1 VPRSVPPR
9 HWYDESLLEHGQA
22 PGRAE
27 PAGRDQ
33 RAPAGPADP
42 SRAGAPDAPH
52 GGAPAGY
59 GQEASYGP
67 GDYRPDAPYRGEP
80 ADYGQNSQYGPVV
93 PGSGQYGRAPAGYG
107 QAPADYGQ
115 APADYGQSGQ
125 YSQAPWDYAQNDAYD
140 RARVDYAQ
148 NDAYSR
154 GGYGP
159 GTPNGQGQPGWYQD
173 GSYDGGRGG
182 YDQGTRYDGGADGY
196 DQDTRH
202 QGGHAGYDQDTQYMG
217 VPAGYGQDRYQG
229 DPGDYGPPDGQH
241 PGDDDGPRPP
251 HRHNKRGPGDK
262 PRRPRLLRRL
272 VSHRSVQVVLV
283 ALIIFLGWVGWSVG
297 QALLAPGN
305 GTVST
310 RLAEWARDHYLGP
323 VVTLGEWLTYQA
335 PKVGGKPQFS
345 LAAPTAGAGTGTAR
359 NGAST
364 FKPIVPAA
372 LISPAG
378 APLAGEG
385 QWRVL
390 ASVNGYPAI
399 YGTYLRPDSVH
410 TSYVAGIASMDQ
422 RLLKFQLRPGAE
434 DPGPGN
440 WGYAPWLPANSRSGL
455 LATFNGGFKLNSAG
469 GGFYLNGQSKGVLT
483 NGAASLVYYRDGHV
497 AVGTWGQGVSMNA
510 NVLGVRQNLK
520 LIVDHGAVPTS
531 VDQNVEGQWGA
542 TLGGGYY
549 VWRSGIGVTRDG
561 RVVWVYGPALSVRT
575 LAGLL
580 QRAGAVEGMQM
591 DINPA
596 WMSYMYYKP
605 TPSAANPTPVN
616 LLPNQPEPANRYYS
630 INSRDFTAVF
640 AR

>member
-1 VPRSVPPR
+1 MPRSVPPR
-9 HWYDESLLEHGQA
+9 HRYDESLLEHGQV
-22 PGRAE
+22 PGTPE
-27 PAGRDQ
+27 PGERDQ
-33 RAPAGPADP
+33 RAPEAPAGP
-42 SRAGAPDAPH
+42 SRSGAPDASY
-52 GGAPAGY
+52 GGASADY

-67 GDYRPDAPYRGEP
+67 GGYRPDAPYRGEP
-80 ADYGQNSQYGPVV
+80 VGYGQETPYQEVAGYRQNDQDGRAPADHA
-93 PGSGQYGRAPAGYG
+93 GNDQYGRAPA
-107 QAPADYGQ
+107 DY
-115 APADYGQSGQ
+115 SENGQ
-125 YSQAPWDYAQNDAYD
+125 YGDAPWDYAQHDGYD

-148 NDAYSR
+148 NDPYGRAD
-154 GGYGP
+154 YGP
-159 GTPNGQGQPGWYQD
+159 GAPNGHGQVGYYQGT
-173 GSYDGGRGG
+173 SSDGGGS
-182 YDQGTRYDGGADGY
+182 ADYG
-196 DQDTRH
+196 QDTRY
-202 QGGHAGYDQDTQYMG
+202 QGGPAGYDQDNRYQG
-217 VPAGYGQDRYQG
+217 VPADYGQDPYQG
-229 DPGDYGPPDGQH
+229 GRGDSGPDGQR
-241 PGDDDGPRPP
+241 PGDDGPRTP
-251 HRHNKRGPGDK
+251 HRHSKRGQADK

-272 VSHRSVQVVLV
+272 LSHRSVQVVLV

-297 QALLAPGN
+297 QALMAPGN

-345 LAAPTAGAGTGTAR
+345 LTAPTTGSGGTAPKR
-359 NGAST
+359 GAASLT
-364 FKPIVPAA
+364 PIVPAQ
-372 LISPAG
+372 LSSPAG
-378 APLAGEG
+378 TPLAGEG

-390 ASVNGYPAI
+390 ASVNGVPAI

-422 RLLKFQLRPGAE
+422 RLLTFQLRPGTE
-434 DPGPGN
+434 DPGPGH
-440 WGYAPWLPANSRSGL
+440 WGYSPWLPPNSRSGL
-455 LATFNGGFKLNSAG
+455 LATFNGGFKLDSAG
-469 GGFYLNGQSKGVLT
+469 GGFYLNGHTKGVLT
-483 NGAASLVYYRDGHV
+483 NGAASLVYYRNGHV
-497 AVGTWGQGVSMNA
+497 AIGTWGQGVSMNA

-520 LIVDHGAVPTS
+520 LIVDHGAVPTA

-549 VWRSGIGVTRDG
+549 VWRSGIGITRDG

-575 LAGLL
+575 LANLL

-605 TPSAANPTPVN
+605 APSAANPTPVN
-616 LLPNQPEPANRYYS
+616 LLPNQPESANRYYS